1 VANLVYAEDR
11 LRDDSA
17 GYKYI
22 TSSTTFSG
30 REGAVIGYASNAPMI
45 TSGTTI
51 ISSAAMVYGH
61 IVGAVVV
68 LSARPTEQQYDP
80 EFVRKIREADAKPP
94 VAKFTNVVDMMEWL
108 DRD

>member
-1 VANLVYAEDR
+1 VANIAYAEDT
-11 LRDDSA
+11 LRDASA
-17 GYKYI
+17 WYKYI
-22 TSSTTFSG
+22 ASATTFSG
-30 REGAVIGYASNAPMI
+30 REGSVIGYASNAPMI

-51 ISSAAMVYGH
+51 VSSAAMVYGH

-68 LSARPTEQQYDP
+68 LSSQPTEQQYDP
-80 EFVRKIREADAKPP
+80 EFVRKIREADAKP

>member
-1 VANLVYAEDR
+1 VANLAYVEDAP
-11 LRDDSA
+11 RDDYA
-17 GYKYI
+17 RRKYI
-22 TSSTTFSG
+22 ASCTTFSG
-30 REGAVIGYASNAPMI
+30 SEGAVIGYASNAPMI
-45 TSGTTI
+45 TSGTI
-51 ISSAAMVYGH
+51 ISTAAMVYEH

-68 LSARPTEQQYDP
+68 LSAQPTEQQYDP

>member
-1 VANLVYAEDR
+1 MANIAYAGDT

-17 GYKYI
+17 WYKYI
-22 TSSTTFSG
+22 ASGTTFSG
-30 REGAVIGYASNAPMI
+30 GEGVVIGYASNAPMI
-45 TSGTTI
+45 TSGTTV

-68 LSARPTEQQYDP
+68 LSAQPIEEPYDS

-94 VAKFTNVVDMMEWL
+94 VAKFTNVIDMMEWL